1 MTVSGGW
8 SRGGC
13 SERGVMEGEDD
24 KGKERKRLCMKV
36 DEENETERRT

>member
-1 MTVSGGW
+1 MTVLGGW

-24 KGKERKRLCMKV
+24 KERKRSCMKV